1 MEWMHGPPDVA
12 CPVPVAVVPLGS
24 GTVGVE
30 ELPTLPATSVVE
42 MGGVGYVGKALLAH
56 EAPGAT
62 LVTAGAGA
70 ANYLWPWSLGSHHAD
85 KSTVLQSIEHIGH
98 GAILLAWKNLAGRG
112 CWNVKQAEPLNLI
125 IARA

>member
-56 EAPGAT
+56 KASGAT
-62 LVTAGAGA
+62 LVTAGVGRPITFDHGRSALIMQTSRQH
-70 ANYLWPWSLGSHHAD
+70 YR
-85 KSTVLQSIEHIGH
+85 STEILDMVRSCWH
-98 GAILLAWKNLAGRG
+98 GRI
-112 CWNVKQAEPLNLI
+112 
-125 IARA
+125 